1 MLPIALSLLPVFALI
16 ALGAAVGRTSFL
28 SAEGWQAV
36 ERVNYWL
43 LFPALLFESI
53 VSADITGGE
62 AGKLALA
69 VVAADLVIA
78 LSVLAARPVLR
89 LSGPAFSSVFQGSVR
104 WNGYVGLGVA
114 ASLLGDEGLGL
125 AAVCAAV
132 LVPLNN
138 LLSVYVLSRYAGAA
152 PASIGQTLRSIAL
165 NPLILAT
172 VAGGVLLVAGLKPP
186 APALETLDLLGQ
198 ATIALGLL
206 CVGAA
211 MDFGRFKGAG
221 VTVLSTSAIKLLL
234 APAVV
239 YAACLLLGLS
249 GAPLVVAVLCM
260 AAPLATSSYIL
271 ARQLGGDATLAA
283 NLVTA
288 TTLISL
294 VTLPIVVALVSAL

>member
-1 MLPIALSLLPVFALI
+1 MLPIALSLVPVFALI
-16 ALGAAVGRTSFL
+16 ALGAAAGRTSFL
-28 SAEGWQAV
+28 SPEGWQAV

-53 VSADITGGE
+53 VTADITGGE

-78 LSVLAARPVLR
+78 LSVLAARPFLG
-89 LSGPAFSSVFQGSVR
+89 LPGPAFSSVFQGSVR
-104 WNGYVGLGVA
+104 WKGYVGLGVA

-138 LLSVYVLSRYAGAA
+138 LLSVYVLSRFAGAE
-152 PASIGQTLRSIAL
+152 PASIAQTLRSIAL

-172 VAGGVLLVAGLKPP
+172 VSGGVLLVAGLKPP
-186 APALETLDLLGQ
+186 GPVLETLDLLGQ

-221 VTVLSTSAIKLLL
+221 VTVLSTSAIKLLA
-234 APAVV
+234 APAAA
-239 YAACLLLGLS
+239 YAACVLLGLS
-249 GAPLVVAVLCM
+249 GAPMVVAVLCM

-294 VTLPIVVALVSAL
+294 VTLPVVVALVSAP